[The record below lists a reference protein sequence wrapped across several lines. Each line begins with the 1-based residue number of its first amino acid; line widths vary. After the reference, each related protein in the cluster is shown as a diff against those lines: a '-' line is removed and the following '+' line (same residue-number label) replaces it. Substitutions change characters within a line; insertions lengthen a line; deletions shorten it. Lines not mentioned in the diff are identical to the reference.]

1 MGKNK
6 SILPEATHTD
16 NSWGRVAK
24 TLYRWFRKSIAIILF
39 FVIWD
44 SLVRFGVVDKVIL
57 ATVTDILE
65 SFKTNILNGQLFIHI
80 GASLKRTGS
89 GFLLAIA
96 VGTVLGLLIGWFKK
110 VEEYLDPLLNLLRNT
125 SVLAMFPVFILAFGL
140 GETAKIAIV
149 FWGSLWSCLISTI
162 SGVKGIDPIL
172 IKSARSMGTPP
183 LSLFRKVIFPA
194 VLPEILT
201 GVRLSANVAVII
213 LVAAEML
220 GANKG
225 LGYFIFQAQQKYN
238 VPQMYMGIIC
248 LSILG
253 VVVNFVL
260 VKLEKKLVA
269 WKIARA

>member
-6 SILPEATHTD
+6 SILPEATQTES
-16 NSWGRVAK
+16 SWSQIVK
-24 TLYRWFRKSIAIILF
+24 TLSRWFRKSIVIILF

-44 SLVRFGVVDKVIL
+44 SLVRFGIVDKVIL
-57 ATVTDILE
+57 ASITDILE
-65 SFKTNILNGQLFIHI
+65 AFVKNIANGKLPMHI
-80 GASLKRTGS
+80 GASLQRTGS

-140 GETAKIAIV
+140 GETAKIAVV
-149 FWGSLWSCLISTI
+149 FWGSLWACLINTI
-162 SGVKGIDPIL
+162 GGVKGIDPVL
-172 IKSARSMGTPP
+172 IKSARSMGTP
-183 LSLFRKVIFPA
+183 SLTLLRKVIFPA

-201 GVRLSANVAVII
+201 GVRLSAGVAIII

-225 LGYFIFQAQQKYN
+225 LGYFIFSAQLKYN
-238 VPQMYMGIIC
+238 VPEMYMGIIS
-248 LSILG
+248 LSVLG
-253 VVVNFVL
+253 VLVNFIL
-260 VKLEKKLVA
+260 VQLEKKLVV
-269 WKIARA
+269 WKIGRG